1 MIRFAQ
7 TCLLTLLAVV
17 VAGCHRGP
25 TEQEKQVMAQLTQ
38 SMKTQCVGRYLVDL
52 PDSFN
57 WLDPNITLYYGRDEN
72 FKTLDVNVLDDKAT
86 SESVV
91 KEIAAR
97 ATKISAETLDKTG
110 KSTLLAQ
117 VKEGDG
123 GVMLRYYSDSSGV
136 GIDHQLHLL
145 IGHAHVLIKGSS
157 YEGVSEDKEDLSP
170 AVEARMLKLATHI
183 HPIGDPEKTGP
194 GFCLGGVVIDSD
206 NDYEQGTLY
215 FGKGQGKSKMTL
227 EVDTSSFKERD
238 STAPDLLH
246 RGDKFMSFVTSL
258 KTLRKGTLTLG
269 GMPAQEVLTTTKVDG
284 KDAQFFVSE
293 TNAPDSSVVK
303 HKLHFEFQAGR
314 ADGGTADAPSPL
326 TDNEAVGLWDAI
338 MKSVRP
344 RPNAARSGSSK

>member
-1 MIRFAQ
+1 MMRFAQ

-97 ATKISAETLDKTG
+97 ATKISAETLDK
-110 KSTLLAQ
+110 
-117 VKEGDG
+117 
-123 GVMLRYYSDSSGV
+123 
-136 GIDHQLHLL
+136 
-145 IGHAHVLIKGSS
+145 
-157 YEGVSEDKEDLSP
+157 
-170 AVEARMLKLATHI
+170 
-183 HPIGDPEKTGP
+183 
-194 GFCLGGVVIDSD
+194 
-206 NDYEQGTLY
+206 
-215 FGKGQGKSKMTL
+215 
-227 EVDTSSFKERD
+227 
-238 STAPDLLH
+238 
-246 RGDKFMSFVTSL
+246 FMSLVTSL

-293 TNAPDSSVVK
+293 TNSPDSSVVK
-303 HKLHFEFQAGR
+303 HKLHFEFQHAGFDSR
-314 ADGGTADAPSPL
+314 GEIFFVLTHAFVGRTLDQNMRVTYQKGELVVDAGP
-326 TDNEAVGLWDAI
+326 
-338 MKSVRP
+338 
-344 RPNAARSGSSK
+344 